1 MKRIL
6 FGLLLGVLM
15 VPAIF
20 SRAMA
25 QEPESAKIEGPG
37 PFTCHSADGEML
49 EPKYAIIEGAY
60 FNNLPADR
68 EDCYAAVDRGIALC
82 EENTRFEAEHD
93 NQKYAGCLP
102 IFEKRARECAVSFRE
117 QRYKCDAGS
126 VASGRADD
134 SIGLSREQRRQI
146 QETLAAEGFDP
157 GGEGGAFGP
166 RTREAIREW
175 QIEQNAEATGYL
187 TEQQARALLEGGS
200 AVPSAIAALSPKCAD
215 LTGSYPPTGDNHN
228 HAQCWQELDGR
239 PGCYVYRVHYHTN
252 DSVRSAGECRGGV
265 LARGRGTV
273 EPDSGNVAEM
283 EIPYV
288 DGKISGPL
296 VARLNDGDV
305 LKGALDGNGAQD
317 GRWHG
322 TSPDGATFEFCFR
335 AGERVDC

>member
-126 VASGRADD
+126 VASGGADD

-146 QETLAAEGFDP
+146 QERLAAEGFDP
-157 GGEGGAFGP
+157 GGEDGTFGP

-175 QIEQNAEATGYL
+175 QIEQNAEATGNL
-187 TEQQARALLEGGS
+187 TEQQARALLEGGGS
-200 AVPSAIAALSPKCAD
+200 RIASLSPKCSE
-215 LTGSYPPTGDNHN
+215 LPGKYPDVSGDSHAS
-228 HAQCWQELDGR
+228 AQCWQELDGR
-239 PGCYVYRVHYHTN
+239 PGCFAYRDHYHSG
-252 DSVRSAGECRGGV
+252 DSIRMSGECRGGV
-265 LARGRGTV
+265 AARGTLTIEWGGGGRSQG
-273 EPDSGNVAEM
+273 
-283 EIPYV
+283 PYV
-288 DGKISGPL
+288 DSK
-296 VARLNDGDV
+296 RNGDWV
-305 LKGALDGNGAQD
+305 SSYQD
-317 GRWHG
+317 GTVAEGSIVDGKYEGRWIWR
-322 TSPDGATFEFCFR
+322 SPDGSTFENCFR
-335 AGERVDC
+335 ANERVDC